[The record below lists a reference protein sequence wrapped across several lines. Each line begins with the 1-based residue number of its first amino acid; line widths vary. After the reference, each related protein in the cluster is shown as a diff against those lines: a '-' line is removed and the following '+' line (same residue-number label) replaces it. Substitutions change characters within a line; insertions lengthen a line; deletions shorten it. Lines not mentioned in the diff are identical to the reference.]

1 MLGKNLRF
9 FLDRFSKSFF
19 LQIDFD
25 KRRRIRA
32 SLQMFKG
39 QEEEDEEEEQRK
51 LWRDRGCVA
60 LCFDRVAQVVR
71 RWPRKAG
78 RTTMETRLL
87 LLLAMEE
94 LWGTVWL

>member
-32 SLQMFKG
+32 SLQMFRG
-39 QEEEDEEEEQRK
+39 QEEEEEEEVILCAFRR
-51 LWRDRGCVA
+51 LLRGCY
-60 LCFDRVAQVVR
+60 R
-71 RWPRKAG
+71 
-78 RTTMETRLL
+78 
-87 LLLAMEE
+87 
-94 LWGTVWL
+94 

>member
-32 SLQMFKG
+32 SLQMFRG
-39 QEEEDEEEEQRK
+39 QEEEEEEEEAILCAFRR
-51 LWRDRGCVA
+51 LLRGCY
-60 LCFDRVAQVVR
+60 R
-71 RWPRKAG
+71 
-78 RTTMETRLL
+78 
-87 LLLAMEE
+87 
-94 LWGTVWL
+94 